1 MIIDIISDV
10 CASLSKRMDKQ
21 INYIYGDSSY
31 IRETLLLLGKS
42 RVTASGKFP
51 MIGLYVPLDEE
62 RDSENYFC
70 KASVNIIIAT
80 NTLEKYTNEQRR
92 ELKKSDKFDF
102 GYSGIVS
109 HTYSENYSFGRR
121 GAVDVDGK
129 EVGEK
134 IDAIEIKNLDLTV
147 KNQNCYANRY

>member
-1 MIIDIISDV
+1 MI
-10 CASLSKRMDKQ
+10 
-21 INYIYGDSSY
+21 N
-31 IRETLLLLGKS
+31 
-42 RVTASGKFP
+42 
-51 MIGLYVPLDEE
+51 
-62 RDSENYFC
+62 
-70 KASVNIIIAT
+70 
-80 NTLEKYTNEQRR
+80 
-92 ELKKSDKFDF
+92 FDF

-147 KNQNCYANRY
+147 KNQNC

>member
-1 MIIDIISDV
+1 M
-10 CASLSKRMDKQ
+10 
-21 INYIYGDSSY
+21 YYGF
-31 IRETLLLLGKS
+31 I
-42 RVTASGKFP
+42 
-51 MIGLYVPLDEE
+51 EE
-62 RDSENYFC
+62 
-70 KASVNIIIAT
+70 
-80 NTLEKYTNEQRR
+80 L
-92 ELKKSDKFDF
+92 KSDKFDF

-147 KNQNCYANRY
+147 KIKLLCEQILESAAARRI